1 MASADWK
8 VKIELDI
15 NDLRSELSGLEKEIN
30 GLTKEK
36 HKIELGFDTKTLDS
50 AIKKLDNM
58 LDNIGK
64 GTGDFKQFEKLD
76 QEITSAATSI
86 KELQK
91 AFGTLGNESGAKSL
105 LSSIQNIDT
114 SLTNL
119 SSNLSEI
126 NRELINTS
134 DNTTDITVKLSSI
147 QTAFSGI
154 ESSLSSM
161 RKVFS
166 DVGDGEE
173 FSPLL
178 NTINEVKN
186 EINGLQSSIKG
197 IGLNLNIDFGSDSEM
212 EANVQSKI
220 SNALQAYQRLYEHLR
235 TSSGGKVAAKS
246 FLDFDIDQFT
256 TSESKLQA
264 YRKFIEK
271 TRNEVKLRSGGKDRL
286 KLESDSKYWNE
297 AAAAM
302 GQVTKASNEMK
313 SSRDTSSLDGLFGKT
328 DLTEVIG
335 QLELITEKLQEISTV
350 ATNLSTKFDS
360 GFNVITSVEEITKLT
375 EKVKILED
383 ELNQLK
389 TASVNQSSSIP
400 STESAD
406 LNKVQQAAQEAATAK
421 ESFVSANEKVASS
434 VDISVSKLQEEAN
447 LFKQV
452 AENAKSASENKKAF
466 ASANENVAD
475 SGKKTSDEG
484 TSGKTKSSSSV
495 GEYTENV
502 KDNFK
507 TIMSLAKS
515 ANTDATESIEK
526 WKLLSQQ
533 GKVGEKSFSA
543 KLQKNNGQTED
554 WYFKKND
561 KGTYDV
567 KKYLSTDYAGFE
579 KEIISA
585 ENKLRDLQRI
595 KQEIVSKSPNASTFG
610 IDAQISAQQEYVDLL
625 DKTAQYLRTNN
636 ETLLKGQQI
645 ETARNKAA
653 QEYSL
658 NQGTKDDVKNANAL
672 AKAEESRAKNIEQS
686 NRLLNRYQIR
696 TDAIEATYTKV
707 SGKDRY
713 VSNASDLSE
722 LSRKKSDIQS
732 LISKLNN
739 QGRNSS
745 NEQEYLQ
752 LEKLIAE
759 YQRLAQEKLKANNPS
774 QQKLGGTDLAVAIS
788 EQVKQYNDLIAKS
801 EKYGDSTK
809 DITEELKAQ
818 RDLIAEKDQNG
829 VYVARKKK
837 TDGSE
842 FNADD
847 YYSARDNYKIK
858 RSEFGSYENAQK
870 EQEKENKYLSDK
882 SKASYEK
889 EAKLEE
895 EIYNLRKK
903 NIGAKKSEVAKNNEL
918 IKGKKKE
925 IEQEQEY
932 RKASGLDDKNEE
944 AKNQLINKRTSL
956 MKDLDTAQ
964 NAYNKSLRVEDQEAK
979 SKFKE
984 KAKESSNKITSALDE
999 YKNASD
1005 ESKKKASNL
1014 LDSISGFTYYGTE
1027 AKVNKSNV
1035 SSEVKR
1041 IQSETNE
1048 VIKALKT
1055 EHEKVQKEQEKL
1067 NKSRSSEL
1075 QNSVQRQLNNNIDRY
1090 STISKRMASGSAL
1103 STDAKEL
1110 AKVKKEIETIQNS
1123 DILPADKLEAS
1134 KDRIQQIDIAV
1145 DDLKK
1150 KLKEDTSDSAQS
1162 VIDKYQR
1169 QVNSSL
1175 KDSNT
1180 FKPSEGY
1187 KKAITNLQLSINE
1200 LDKFKKKIADQPML
1214 SEEDFTE
1221 FERLK
1226 KNVEDASQALKNFSS
1241 SAKGMKGVSIEKE
1254 ISKINQT
1261 LNQNPRYSKA
1271 AKEALHELLQELE
1284 SGVSTK
1290 GLDEIHQ
1297 KLLQIQNDEEK
1308 AGRSGKGLIDV
1319 IKEKQWYGFAAQI
1332 AGMFSFY
1339 DVFNIAKQGFE
1350 VVKEFDSAFTEMR
1363 KVSNETQQSLK
1374 DYQATTFDVAD
1385 TVGTTALQ
1393 IQDSTADW
1401 MRLGESMEE
1410 AAQSAKDAT
1419 ILLNVSEFE
1428 GIDEATD
1435 SLVSMSQAYK
1445 DLDKMDI
1452 IDVLNNIGNNYSI
1465 STDGLATALKDSA
1478 SSLVTAN
1485 NDLNEAAALIT
1496 AGNAITQDPSKT
1508 GAGIRTISLRLVGTE
1523 DAKQELE
1530 EMGESTDGMVTTVSK
1545 LRDIIKDATRDASKD
1560 GNGFDILDDNGN
1572 YKSTYEIMQGL
1583 ADLYDDIVKKDKEL
1597 GTNNLNLLLETIA
1610 GEILPEKYRNIF
1622 YRTYL
1627 IARAA

>member
-15 NDLRSELSGLEKEIN
+15 NDLRSELSGLEKEID

-36 HKIELGFDTKTLDS
+36 HKIELGIDTKTLDS

-91 AFGTLGNESGAKSL
+91 AFGALGNESGAKSL
-105 LSSIQNIDT
+105 LSSIQSIDT

-119 SSNLSEI
+119 SGNLSNI

-134 DNTTDITVKLSSI
+134 DNTTDISVKLSSM

-161 RKVFS
+161 KKVFS

-212 EANVQSKI
+212 EAKVQSKI

-235 TSSGGKVAAKS
+235 TSSGGKVATKS

-302 GQVTKASNEMK
+302 GQVTKAFNEMK

-360 GFNVITSVEEITKLT
+360 GFNVTTSVEEITKLT
-375 EKVKILED
+375 EKIKILED

-400 STESAD
+400 LTESTD

-421 ESFVSANEKVASS
+421 ESFVSANEKVAFS
-434 VDISVSKLQEEAN
+434 VDGSVSKLQEEAN

-452 AENAKSASENKKAF
+452 AENAKSAAENKKAF
-466 ASANENVAD
+466 TNANKKNAD
-475 SGKKTSDEG
+475 SGKKTGEKG
-484 TSGKTKSSSSV
+484 TSGKADVTTDTNDLSASHS
-495 GEYTENV
+495 ENR
-502 KDNFK
+502 
-507 TIMSLAKS
+507 LP
-515 ANTDATESIEK
+515 
-526 WKLLSQQ
+526 
-533 GKVGEKSFSA
+533 
-543 KLQKNNGQTED
+543 KN
-554 WYFKKND
+554 
-561 KGTYDV
+561 V
-567 KKYLSTDYAGFE
+567 KKYIKKGTRTPSIDTGNHDNEITVSSVSDLGAALKKLQSEIIASIDESTSFVKEVTDFYDSNDNLLKSQLKVADKYGSMRTYTTSFNKNEDDSFTAWTSHIETQKFPDENKAYQEQLKQLQKLSAEKKKLKEDARQSEVSTALKDQVNAY
-579 KEIISA
+579 KEI
-585 ENKLRDLQRI
+585 Q
-595 KQEIVSKSPNASTFG
+595 
-610 IDAQISAQQEYVDLL
+610 
-625 DKTAQYLRTNN
+625 
-636 ETLLKGQQI
+636 
-645 ETARNKAA
+645 
-653 QEYSL
+653 
-658 NQGTKDDVKNANAL
+658 
-672 AKAEESRAKNIEQS
+672 NIREKMSQTSDS
-686 NRLLNRYQIR
+686 NM
-696 TDAIEATYTKV
+696 
-707 SGKDRY
+707 
-713 VSNASDLSE
+713 LSE
-722 LSRKKSDIQS
+722 LSKEKK
-732 LISKLNN
+732 
-739 QGRNSS
+739 
-745 NEQEYLQ
+745 
-752 LEKLIAE
+752 E
-759 YQRLAQEKLKANNPS
+759 YQEQYLAASKILKANS
-774 QQKLGGTDLAVAIS
+774 DL
-788 EQVKQYNDLIAKS
+788 YDS
-801 EKYGDSTK
+801 EKQLG
-809 DITEELKAQ
+809 ELKK
-818 RDLIAEKDQNG
+818 INT
-829 VYVARKKK
+829 K
-837 TDGSE
+837 T
-842 FNADD
+842 
-847 YYSARDNYKIK
+847 
-858 RSEFGSYENAQK
+858 
-870 EQEKENKYLSDK
+870 
-882 SKASYEK
+882 
-889 EAKLEE
+889 
-895 EIYNLRKK
+895 
-903 NIGAKKSEVAKNNEL
+903 
-918 IKGKKKE
+918 
-925 IEQEQEY
+925 
-932 RKASGLDDKNEE
+932 
-944 AKNQLINKRTSL
+944 
-956 MKDLDTAQ
+956 
-964 NAYNKSLRVEDQEAK
+964 
-979 SKFKE
+979 
-984 KAKESSNKITSALDE
+984 SNKIAQ
-999 YKNASD
+999 NQ
-1005 ESKKKASNL
+1005 
-1014 LDSISGFTYYGTE
+1014 I
-1027 AKVNKSNV
+1027 KSN
-1035 SSEVKR
+1035 
-1041 IQSETNE
+1041 
-1048 VIKALKT
+1048 A
-1055 EHEKVQKEQEKL
+1055 KEQEKL

-1110 AKVKKEIETIQNS
+1110 AKVKKEVETIQNS

-1134 KDRIQQIDIAV
+1134 KDRIKQIDIAV

-1180 FKPSEGY
+1180 FKPSKGY
-1187 KKAITNLQLSINE
+1187 QKAITNLQSSINE

-1214 SEEDFTE
+1214 SEENLAE
-1221 FERLK
+1221 FEKLK
-1226 KNVEDASQALKNFSS
+1226 KKVEDASQALKNFSS

-1261 LNQNPRYSKA
+1261 LNQNPRYSRA

-1332 AGMFSFY
+1332 AGMFSIY

-1350 VVKEFDSAFTEMR
+1350 DVKEFDSAFTEMR

-1560 GNGFDILDDNGN
+1560 GKGFDILDDNGN

-1610 GEILPEKYRNIF
+1610 GKNRSNIAASILQNGDMLRSVYEDAQNSEGSAE
-1622 YRTYL
+1622 TELNAYL
-1627 IARAA
+1627 DSVEGKLTQLQNRAQEFWTKVINSDAIKSGIEMLTNLLELATKLVDTIGVIPTLGGLLSGFASIKGKGEHTIMFQW

>member
-105 LSSIQNIDT
+105 LSSIQSIDT

-212 EANVQSKI
+212 EAKVQSKI

-350 ATNLSTKFDS
+350 ATNLFTKFDS
-360 GFNVITSVEEITKLT
+360 GFNVTTSVEEITKLT
-375 EKVKILED
+375 EKVKLLED

-389 TASVNQSSSIP
+389 TASVNQSSSISIS

-421 ESFVSANEKVASS
+421 ESFVSANEKVASG
-434 VDISVSKLQEEAN
+434 VDGSISKLQEEAN

-452 AENAKSASENKKAF
+452 AENAKSAAENKKAF
-466 ASANENVAD
+466 TNANEKKAD
-475 SGKKTSDEG
+475 SGKKT
-484 TSGKTKSSSSV
+484 
-495 GEYTENV
+495 
-502 KDNFK
+502 
-507 TIMSLAKS
+507 
-515 ANTDATESIEK
+515 
-526 WKLLSQQ
+526 
-533 GKVGEKSFSA
+533 GEKGTAEKADVTTDTNDLSA
-543 KLQKNNGQTED
+543 SHSENRLPKN
-554 WYFKKND
+554 
-561 KGTYDV
+561 V
-567 KKYLSTDYAGFE
+567 KKYIKKGTRTPSIDIGNHDNEITVSSVSDLGTALKKLQSEIIASIDESTSFVKEVTDFYDSNDNLLKSQLKVVDKDGSMRTYTTSFNKNEDDSFTAWTSHIETQKFPDENKAYQEQLKQLQKLSAEKKKLKEDSRQSEVSTALKDQVNAY
-579 KEIISA
+579 KEI
-585 ENKLRDLQRI
+585 Q
-595 KQEIVSKSPNASTFG
+595 
-610 IDAQISAQQEYVDLL
+610 
-625 DKTAQYLRTNN
+625 
-636 ETLLKGQQI
+636 
-645 ETARNKAA
+645 
-653 QEYSL
+653 
-658 NQGTKDDVKNANAL
+658 
-672 AKAEESRAKNIEQS
+672 NIREKMFQTSDS
-686 NRLLNRYQIR
+686 NM
-696 TDAIEATYTKV
+696 
-707 SGKDRY
+707 
-713 VSNASDLSE
+713 LSE
-722 LSRKKSDIQS
+722 LSKEKK
-732 LISKLNN
+732 
-739 QGRNSS
+739 
-745 NEQEYLQ
+745 
-752 LEKLIAE
+752 E
-759 YQRLAQEKLKANNPS
+759 YQKQYLAASKILKANS
-774 QQKLGGTDLAVAIS
+774 DL
-788 EQVKQYNDLIAKS
+788 YDS
-801 EKYGDSTK
+801 EKQFGELKKISTK
-809 DITEELKAQ
+809 TSNKIAQ
-818 RDLIAEKDQNG
+818 NQIK
-829 VYVARKKK
+829 
-837 TDGSE
+837 S
-842 FNADD
+842 NA
-847 YYSARDNYKIK
+847 
-858 RSEFGSYENAQK
+858 K
-870 EQEKENKYLSDK
+870 EQSQNDKYLSDK

-903 NIGAKKSEVAKNNEL
+903 NIGAKKSEVVKNNEL

-944 AKNQLINKRTSL
+944 AKNRLINKRTSL

-984 KAKESSNKITSALDE
+984 KAKESSSKITSALDE
-999 YKNASD
+999 YKKASD
-1005 ESKKKASNL
+1005 DSKKKASDL

-1041 IQSETNE
+1041 IQSETDE
-1048 VIKALKT
+1048 IIKALKT
-1055 EHEKVQKEQEKL
+1055 EHEKVQAEQEKL

-1090 STISKRMASGSAL
+1090 STISKRMASGSVL

-1150 KLKEDTSDSAQS
+1150 KLKEDTFDSAQS

-1169 QVNSSL
+1169 QVNSGL
-1175 KDSNT
+1175 KYSDT

-1187 KKAITNLQLSINE
+1187 KKAITNLQSSINE

-1261 LNQNPRYSKA
+1261 LNQNPRYSRA

-1308 AGRSGKGLIDV
+1308 AGRSEKGLIDV

-1332 AGMFSFY
+1332 AGMFSIY

-1560 GNGFDILDDNGN
+1560 GKGFDILDDNGN

-1610 GEILPEKYRNIF
+1610 GKNRSNIAASILQNGDMLRSVYEDAQNSEGSAE
-1622 YRTYL
+1622 TELNAYL
-1627 IARAA
+1627 DSVEGKLTQLQNRAQEFWTKVINSDAIKSGIEMLTNLLELATKLVDTIGVIPTLGGLLSGFASIKGKGEHTIMFQW